1 MSLDLRFANLV
12 VQYLGITIVA
22 TLLKSVDSLVR
33 YPLAFIFLVFEMFM
47 SRVALQQVLKTGRPS
62 QKDSPSENV
71 SSSGRQADTLNRV
84 RYPVR

>member
-33 YPLAFIFLVFEMFM
+33 YPLAFIFLVFEMFT
-47 SRVALQQVLKTGRPS
+47 SRVALQRVLKTGRPS

-71 SSSGRQADTLNRV
+71 SSSGHQADTLNRV